1 MAVLT
6 QHQFSSSSWLRTV
19 FGGVA
24 DTMGMVRAAQECS
37 TARRE
42 HRNASPAALRTLG
55 IDEMA
60 FRQALKRR

>member
-1 MAVLT
+1 
-6 QHQFSSSSWLRTV
+6 
-19 FGGVA
+19 VA
-24 DTMGMVRAAQECS
+24 DTMSMVRAAQECS

-42 HRNASPAALRTLG
+42 HRSASPAALRTLG